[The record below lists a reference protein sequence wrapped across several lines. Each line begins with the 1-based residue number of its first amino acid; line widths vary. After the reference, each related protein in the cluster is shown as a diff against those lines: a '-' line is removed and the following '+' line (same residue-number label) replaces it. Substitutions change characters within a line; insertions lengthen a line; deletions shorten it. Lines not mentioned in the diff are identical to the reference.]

1 LNHLSFWLG
10 DLLSVRNQDPELR
23 RRGRLLGILLLT
35 VIGAVVGLTLVNVVE
50 LTEGLKF
57 RSDYVI
63 SDLAMIVFCVVLLRL
78 NQIGRTR
85 LAATIFLISLIVGES
100 FLFTP
105 PVLDRITGIYVI
117 PTMGASFLLGPAS
130 SFIFATFSLAGYA
143 AAYWSG
149 DATMPFNY
157 VSFLGLYAVAVI
169 AWLAAANLESAV
181 RQVRQ
186 RAAELDQRVLERTSD
201 LAEALQREHAEAS
214 KTQAVLQS
222 IDDGVIVF
230 DQDRQAIVANP
241 AVCAIAECDEAGVL
255 GHDISAVMGK
265 AVSEEDQA
273 VVCSLIEGQGQSRT
287 ALKVAWGRKIVAIGL
302 APVKLPST
310 DRPGTV
316 MVLRDITREAEVDR
330 MKSEFVSMVS
340 HELRTPMTAI
350 KGYLELFL
358 MGAAGSDPAV
368 QRNFLEVV
376 KSNADRLSD
385 MVDELLDM
393 SRIEAGK
400 VQMHLQAVSVQRI
413 VCDVAMMLQ
422 KGFDDRNLPLCPDI
436 PDDLPDVL
444 ADPGR
449 LTQIVTNLLSNAL
462 KYTFEGR
469 VDVIARVV
477 GDHVQV
483 DVADTGIGMT
493 EEDQT
498 RLFTR
503 FFRASTAREK
513 DVPGTGLGLSITR
526 SLIEMHGGYIWV
538 KSAEGQ
544 GSTFSFTLPIMPA
557 SLAQMAPPEAPLAV
571 ETRPRVVPPKILVVD
586 DEPNIAQLFRHL
598 LEKEGHTVVITGR
611 GLDVLPLARREQPDL
626 ILLDLILPDADGF
639 VVLNQLKQDP
649 ATRPIPVVVTS
660 IVDEKERGLALG
672 AAEYLVK
679 PISDN
684 QLLSSVQRALVI
696 GAPASNAP

>member
-1 LNHLSFWLG
+1 MWLG

-23 RRGRLLGILLLT
+23 RRGRLLGILLIT
-35 VIGAVVGLTLVNVVE
+35 VLVATVGLTLVNVFE
-50 LTEGLKF
+50 LLRGNFEPDLVT
-57 RSDYVI
+57 
-63 SDLAMIVFCVVLLRL
+63 SDLAIIVSCLVLLRL

-85 LAATIFLISLIVGES
+85 LAAIIFLIALVIGDS
-100 FLFTP
+100 FLFTL
-105 PVLDRITGIYVI
+105 PVLDRITVIYVI

-130 SFIFATFSLAGYA
+130 SFVFATFSLIGYA
-143 AAYWSG
+143 TAHWLGNAVV
-149 DATMPFNY
+149 PFNY
-157 VSFLGLYAVAVI
+157 VSFLGLYAGAVI
-169 AWLAAANLESAV
+169 AWLAGANLESAV
-181 RQVRQ
+181 RQVGQ
-186 RAAELDQRVLERTSD
+186 RAAELDQRVLDRTSD

-214 KTQAVLQS
+214 QTQAVLES
-222 IDDGVIVF
+222 IGDGVVVF
-230 DQDRQAIVANP
+230 DEDQQAIVVNP
-241 AVCAIAECDEAGVL
+241 AVCAILECEETNVL
-255 GHDISAVMGK
+255 GHDISTMMGN
-265 AVSEEDQA
+265 AVSEEDRA
-273 VVCSLIEGQGQSRT
+273 VVCSLIQGEGPSHT
-287 ALKVAWGRKIVAIGL
+287 TLKVAWGHKIVALGF

-358 MGAAGSDPAV
+358 MGAAGSDPAM

-400 VQMHLQAVSVQRI
+400 VQMHLQAVSVRRI
-413 VCDVAMMLQ
+413 VCEVATMLQ
-422 KGFDDRNLPLCPDI
+422 KGFNDRNLQLRLDI

-444 ADPGR
+444 SDPGR

-462 KYTFEGR
+462 KYTFEGY
-469 VDVIARVV
+469 VDVIAHVV

-493 EEDQT
+493 EEDRT

-503 FFRASTAREK
+503 FFRASTARAK

-526 SLIEMHGGYIWV
+526 SLIEMHGGHIWV

-544 GSTFSFTLPIMPA
+544 GSTFSFTLPIIPA
-557 SLAQMAPPEAPLAV
+557 ALAQMSPSEALPAA
-571 ETRPRVVPPKILVVD
+571 ETRPRAAPPKILVVD

-598 LEKEGHTVVITGR
+598 LEKEGHIVVITGR
-611 GLDVLPLARREQPDL
+611 GLDVLPLAQRERPDL
-626 ILLDLILPDADGF
+626 ILLDLILPDADGL
-639 VVLNQLKQDP
+639 VVLSQLKQDP
-649 ATRPIPVVVTS
+649 VTKAIPVVVTS
-660 IVDEKERGLALG
+660 IVDEKERGLGLG

-679 PISDN
+679 PVSDQ
-684 QLLSSVQRALVI
+684 QLLSSIQRALTI
-696 GAPASNAP
+696 SSLAGNAP